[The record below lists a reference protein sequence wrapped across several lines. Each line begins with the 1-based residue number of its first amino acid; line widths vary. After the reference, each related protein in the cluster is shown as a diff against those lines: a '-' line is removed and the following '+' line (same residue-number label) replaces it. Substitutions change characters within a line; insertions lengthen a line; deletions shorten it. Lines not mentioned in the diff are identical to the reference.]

1 MTDMTSEQENDL
13 LKQFGI
19 VIEKDWKL
27 TQMYQATMV
36 LGWVHATASAPTKK
50 EAVYNLKKHIISEVP
65 WLTSDLTVEQSFEQ
79 YMMYKKLGV

>member
-13 LKQFGI
+13 LRQFGI

-36 LGWVHATASAPTKK
+36 SGWIHATASAPTKK
-50 EAVYNLKKHIISEVP
+50 EAVKQLKKQIVSEVS
-65 WLTSDLTVEQSFEQ
+65 WLTSELSLDEAFEQ